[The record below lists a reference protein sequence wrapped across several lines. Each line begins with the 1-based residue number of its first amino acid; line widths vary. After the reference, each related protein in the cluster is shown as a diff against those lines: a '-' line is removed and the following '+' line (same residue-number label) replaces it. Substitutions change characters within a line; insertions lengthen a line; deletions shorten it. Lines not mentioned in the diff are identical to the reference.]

1 MVKVEEGKGMKLLEE
16 TWREGGGM
24 QVGAKRVEGR
34 WRGGG
39 KGEVEKQVEVSGKGG
54 GRVVEAKLRG
64 RILVKPRE
72 QMWMLQKVKVD
83 TIPSLSMT
91 MFDLVL
97 MRSQLIKFK
106 FSSTARAGSTRVN
119 LAMSSGVR

>member
-1 MVKVEEGKGMKLLEE
+1 
-16 TWREGGGM
+16 M
-24 QVGAKRVEGR
+24 QVGAKRLQERQVEGR

-39 KGEVEKQVEVSGKGG
+39 KGEVEGKQVEGIGKGGG

-83 TIPSLSMT
+83 TIPSPSP
-91 MFDLVL
+91 F
-97 MRSQLIKFK
+97 QLQCLICCQ
-106 FSSTARAGSTRVN
+106 
-119 LAMSSGVR
+119 

>member
-1 MVKVEEGKGMKLLEE
+1 MVKVEESMGMKRSEQ
-16 TWREGGGM
+16 TWGEGGRM
-24 QVGAKRVEGR
+24 QVGAKRVQERQVEGR

-39 KGEVEKQVEVSGKGG
+39 KGEEEGKQVEGSGKGGG

-83 TIPSLSMT
+83 DISSPSP
-91 MFDLVL
+91 F
-97 MRSQLIKFK
+97 QLQCLICCQ
-106 FSSTARAGSTRVN
+106 
-119 LAMSSGVR
+119 